1 MTSETRIFALPL
13 PSQASRVHTN
23 VPTKKRP
30 AEENKYTQSPL
41 RILFTHNNVRRGLL
55 SIITGTAANIE
66 WSLIH
71 LIEHN
76 I

>member
-23 VPTKKRP
+23 VPTKKDQQKRIS
-30 AEENKYTQSPL
+30 TL
-41 RILFTHNNVRRGLL
+41 RYHLGFYSHTNVRRGLL
-55 SIITGTAANIE
+55 SIITGTAGNIE

-71 LIEHN
+71 GLKS
-76 I
+76 